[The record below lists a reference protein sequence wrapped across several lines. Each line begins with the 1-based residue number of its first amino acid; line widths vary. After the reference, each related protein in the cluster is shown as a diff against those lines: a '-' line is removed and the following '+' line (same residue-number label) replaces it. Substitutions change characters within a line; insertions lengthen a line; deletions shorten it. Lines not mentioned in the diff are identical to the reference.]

1 MFLLSSRAMAD
12 RALSLGDLE
21 RAVLAFLWQ
30 HGSADVKAVHR
41 AIGARRDITLNTVQ
55 STLERLYRKELLSRE
70 KVSHAFVYSTA
81 VTRKQLSATLVED
94 AVRSVLGS
102 DPEPM
107 LSAFVDLTARSG
119 DDALAR
125 LEELVAERRSA
136 RASTKR
142 GR

>member
-1 MFLLSSRAMAD
+1 MSG

-21 RAVLAFLWQ
+21 RAVLSFLWS
-30 HGSADVKAVHR
+30 HGPADVKAVHR
-41 AIGARRDITLNTVQ
+41 AVGARRDITLNTVQ
-55 STLERLYRKELLSRE
+55 STMERLYRKDLLSRE

-81 VTRKQLSATLVED
+81 VTREELGAALVHD
-94 AVRSVLGS
+94 AVRNVLGS
-102 DPEPM
+102 DTEPM

-125 LEELVAERRSA
+125 LEELIAERRRA
-136 RASTKR
+136 RGARS